1 MIAGLSGAVLV
12 GFINLW
18 SPGAWGT
25 RKRSCSL
32 PPSSSAARATIRAPC
47 WGHFG
52 AARIRRDHALFA
64 AVVESGVGAGTRVG
78 GDWLVDHSLPL
89 VPTQW
94 HPPGAATHSQ
104 RVIGVIEPVPT
115 GDDSD
120 ALINLGKIDQMDFAR
135 C

>member
-1 MIAGLSGAVLV
+1 MRPLGRRAGGLYQPVVARRMGYAETIVL
-12 GFINLW
+12 F
-18 SPGAWGT
+18 AA
-25 RKRSCSL
+25 
-32 PPSSSAARATIRAPC
+32 SSSAARATIRAPC

-94 HPPGAATHSQ
+94 HPPERRRILSG
-104 RVIGVIEPVPT
+104 
-115 GDDSD
+115 
-120 ALINLGKIDQMDFAR
+120 
-135 C
+135 